1 MSEQQT
7 KGWWQVWSV
16 YLRPEA
22 LRMLFLGFSAGL
34 PLLLVLGTLT
44 LRLSEA
50 GVSRASIGY
59 LSWVALAYGF
69 KWVWSPFVDRLPIPL
84 LTSWLGRRRSWLL
97 LAQAG
102 IIAGLVGMALTD
114 VQQGLGTL
122 VGFALLVAFSSAT
135 QDIALDAYRIESA
148 EKKVQAALSATY
160 QAGYRLAMIW
170 SGAGALWIAARVQQG
185 TAGYDAYA
193 WQVSYLVMAASVLVG
208 VLTVL
213 LSPEKVRVAPTPLPQ
228 DVLGH
233 RLSMLERLAL
243 WVMSVVVAPFADF
256 LHRYRWQAVIILAL
270 IAVYRISDIVMG
282 VMSNPF
288 YNEMGYT
295 KEQIAAVSKV
305 FGLIMTLVGTFIGGV
320 MVMRAGVFRI
330 LMLGAALSAA
340 TNLLFAWLAWHGD
353 GLQVLDI
360 NLTLWGLHL
369 AVEGKVVALVAV
381 ISMDNLSGGIASAA
395 FIGYLSSL
403 TSIQFSAT
411 QYALFSSLMML
422 IPKFIGGFSGVFVD
436 RFQYPT
442 FFVCT
447 ALLGLPVLA
456 LVWLASRVHE
466 QSKPVLVQKAPD

>member
-1 MSEQQT
+1 
-7 KGWWQVWSV
+7 
-16 YLRPEA
+16 
-22 LRMLFLGFSAGL
+22 MLFLGFSAGL

-50 GVSRASIGY
+50 GVSRSSIGY

-69 KWVWSPFVDRLPIPL
+69 KWVWSPLVDRLPIPL
-84 LTSWLGRRRSWLL
+84 LTAWLGRRRSWLL
-97 LAQAG
+97 FAQAG
-102 IIAGLVGMALTD
+102 IIAGLIGMALTD
-114 VQQGLGTL
+114 VQQGLGSL

-193 WQVSYLVMAASVLVG
+193 WQVAYLVMAGSVLVG

-213 LSPEKVRVAPTPLPQ
+213 VSPEKVCVPQAQLP
-228 DVLGH
+228 GH
-233 RLSMLERLAL
+233 GGQEGVFSWGARLEAWL
-243 WVMSVVVAPFADF
+243 MSVVVAPFADF
-256 LHRYRWQAVIILAL
+256 LSRYRFQAIIILAL

-295 KEQIAAVSKV
+295 KDQIAAVSKV
-305 FGLIMTLVGTFIGGV
+305 FGLVMTLVGTFIGGV
-320 MVMRAGVFRI
+320 LVMRAGVFRI
-330 LMLGAALSAA
+330 LMVGAVLSAA
-340 TNLLFAWLAWHGD
+340 TNLLFAWLALHGD
-353 GLQVLDI
+353 GLHVLD
-360 NLTLWGLHL
+360 LDFSLLGLNVS
-369 AVEGKVVALVAV
+369 ASGKVVALVAV

-422 IPKFIGGFSGVFVD
+422 IPKFIGGFSGKFVD
-436 RFQYPT
+436 FFNYPT

-447 ALLGLPVLA
+447 ALLGVPVLL
-456 LVWLASRVHE
+456 LVWLASKVHE
-466 QSKPVLVQKAPD
+466 RGSAIFRPYQ